1 MYITFF
7 GAVREVTGS
16 MHLISTDKDRVLLDC
31 GLFQGH
37 RKEAAEKNNV
47 MPFDPSILTNMV
59 LSHAHIDHSGR
70 IPLLTRKDFNGRIYA
85 TRATEDSCRYLLP
98 DSAKIQES
106 DAQYLN
112 YKIVKRALAEMKA
125 GKNSNLAERDV
136 KDIKAILKEKNSHRI
151 NDSAIL
157 DFIRKYGLKQIEPLY
172 TMKDADYALEVFE
185 GTPYR
190 EEVTIGRDMT
200 CRFYEAGHILGSA
213 MSIIKSKVNGE
224 CKTICYSGDIGRFDK
239 PIIKDPA
246 LLFEDEDREI
256 DLLIMESTYGDRDH
270 EAVVDLKPRLQD
282 VLKKT
287 IERGGSVIIPSFAF
301 GRTQELLYYIHELY
315 DEGIV
320 PRVPVWVDSP
330 LATNITKVFAEHPE
344 VYDFETHETFLQRGK
359 NPFSFAQVNFTSSI
373 EDSITLTRDL
383 NSHIVISAS
392 GMCEAG
398 RILHHL
404 RYKIHNSKN
413 TILAVG
419 YMAQNTLG
427 RRIVEEGTQYAES
440 GRKGEPPMMRFYGK
454 EYPLLAEVEKIGG
467 FSAHG
472 DRNEMLR
479 FLQKSNLKIKKIALV
494 HGEEDQSLA
503 FKDFLQGHGFNAV
516 VPKRGETL
524 TV

>member
-1 MYITFF
+1 MYVTFF

-16 MHLISTDKDRVLLDC
+16 MHMISTEKDRILLDC

-47 MPFDPSILTNMV
+47 MPFDPSILTNMI

-70 IPLLTRKDFNGRIYA
+70 IPLLTRKDFNGRIYS
-85 TRATEDSCRYLLP
+85 TRATENSCRYLLP

-112 YKIVKRALAEMKA
+112 YKTVKKAMAEMQSGNGKISGKDVKEIRAL
-125 GKNSNLAERDV
+125 
-136 KDIKAILKEKNSHRI
+136 LKEKNSHRI
-151 NDSAIL
+151 NDTAIL
-157 DFIRKYGLKQIEPLY
+157 DFIRKYGLGQIDPLY
-172 TMKDADYALEVFE
+172 TMKDADYALELFE
-185 GTPYR
+185 GMPYR
-190 EEVTIGRDMT
+190 EEVTVGNDMT

-213 MSIIKSKVNGE
+213 MSIIKSRSNGE
-224 CKTICYSGDIGRFDK
+224 CKTVCYSGDIGRFDK
-239 PIIKDPA
+239 PILKDPA
-246 LLFEDEDREI
+246 LLFEDEDRDI

-270 EAVVDLKPRLQD
+270 EPVIDLKPRLKE
-282 VLKKT
+282 VLNET
-287 IERGGSVIIPSFAF
+287 IGRGGSVIIPSFAF

-315 DEGIV
+315 DEGGV
-320 PRVPVWVDSP
+320 PKVPVWVDSP
-330 LATNITKVFAEHPE
+330 LATNITKVFGEHPE
-344 VYDFETHETFLQRGK
+344 VYDYETHETFLQKGK
-359 NPFSFAQVNFTSSI
+359 NPFSFAQVSFTSSI
-373 EDSITLTRDL
+373 EDSITLTREL

-404 RYKIHNSKN
+404 RYKIHNPKN

-427 RRIVEEGTQYAES
+427 RRIVEEGGKYADN
-440 GRKGEPPMMRFYGK
+440 GRKGDPPMMRFYGK
-454 EYPLLAEVEKIGG
+454 EYPLRAEVKKIGG

-479 FLQKSNLKIKKIALV
+479 FLKKSNLNIKKIALV
-494 HGEEDQSLA
+494 HGEEKQSLA
-503 FKDFLQGHGFNAV
+503 FQEFLKENGFDAV

>member
-1 MYITFF
+1 MYVTFF

-47 MPFDPSILTNMV
+47 MPFDPSILTNMI

-70 IPLLTRKDFNGRIYA
+70 IPLLTRKDFNGSIYS
-85 TRATEDSCRYLLP
+85 TRATAGSCRYLLP

-112 YKIVKRALAEMKA
+112 YKTVKRALAEMKA
-125 GKNSNLAERDV
+125 GNGNLSE
-136 KDIKAILKEKNSHRI
+136 KDAKHIKGLLKEKNSHRI
-151 NDSAIL
+151 NDNAIL
-157 DFIRKYGLKQIEPLY
+157 EFIYKYGLKRIEPLY

-185 GTPYR
+185 GIPYR
-190 EEVTIGRDMT
+190 EEVAIGKDMT

-213 MSIIKSKVNGE
+213 MSIIKNSANGKSKTV
-224 CKTICYSGDIGRFDK
+224 CYSGDMGRFDK
-239 PIIKDPA
+239 PIIRDPA
-246 LLFEDEDREI
+246 LIFEKEDRDI

-270 EAVVDLKPRLQD
+270 EPVVDLKPRLKE
-282 VLKKT
+282 VLAT
-287 IERGGSVIIPSFAF
+287 TFDRGGSVIIPSFAF
-301 GRTQELLYYIHELY
+301 GRTQELLYFIHELY
-315 DEGIV
+315 NEGSV
-320 PRVPVWVDSP
+320 PKVPVWVDSP
-330 LATNITKVFAEHPE
+330 LATNITKVFGEHPE
-344 VYDFETHETFLQRGK
+344 VYDAETHETFLQRGK
-359 NPFSFAQVNFTSSI
+359 NPFNFSQVNFTSSI
-373 EDSITLTRDL
+373 EDSIALTRESK
-383 NSHIVISAS
+383 SHIVISAS

-404 RYKIHNSKN
+404 RYKIHNPKN

-419 YMAQNTLG
+419 YMAANTLG
-427 RRIVEEGTQYAES
+427 RRIVEEGTKYAES
-440 GRKGEPPMMRFYGK
+440 GRNGDPPMMRFYGK
-454 EYPLLAEVEKIGG
+454 EYPLLAEVKKIGG

-479 FLQKSNLKIKKIALV
+479 FLKQSNLNIKKIALV
-494 HGEEDQSLA
+494 HGEESQSMA
-503 FKDFLQGHGFNAV
+503 FREFLQNNGFDAV